1 MSDVTEPKR
10 RRPSPRTLVKL
21 ALAAVVVT
29 AFVAVVSNLT
39 GGSAKSSNAL
49 PVSSLVGK
57 RVVSY
62 SLVGLNGG
70 TEEAP
75 WASGHPAVLIFFA
88 SWCGPCHSEMP
99 KVANYVSTH
108 AQGNVVVMGI
118 DATDVRSSAQA
129 FIRRDHVTFPVA
141 FDPNNAVTTGI
152 FKFGQLPETV
162 FVNAS
167 GIVKQ
172 VYFGAISTGQLSA
185 GITALRRA

>member
-1 MSDVTEPKR
+1 MMFVSLGIGTVI
-10 RRPSPRTLVKL
+10 
-21 ALAAVVVT
+21 AVVLIT
-29 AFVAVVSNLT
+29 IVSVLT
-39 GGSAKSSNAL
+39 GGKVKSATPPPAL
-49 PVSSLVGK
+49 VGTTLSSL
-57 RVVSY
+57 SEA
-62 SLVGLNGG
+62 SLAGPSIS
-70 TEEAP
+70 AP
-75 WASGHPAVLIFFA
+75 WNSHHATVVIFFA